1 MAKGQ
6 AGKADTQLG
15 TTNAAASTYGS
26 NAAGMLPGLQG
37 QAQSL
42 INSQGYDPATLNAI
56 TNAGMGGV
64 GAAYGSASDA
74 ISKNAART
82 GNPASVG
89 AEQDALARSKGIA
102 SGQEAGNIQIQNADF
117 KNQQR
122 QQGLN
127 LLNSL
132 YGTNVGASNSLYGL
146 GPGTLNA
153 RAAGGS
159 WAQNTFA
166 PIAGAITGAGS
177 LALKAAQGGGGGG

>member
-1 MAKGQ
+1 
-6 AGKADTQLG
+6 L
-15 TTNAAASTYGS
+15 TNKTAQGYGS
-26 NAAGMLPGLQG
+26 NAANLYGPLTS

-42 INSQGYDPATLNAI
+42 VNSQGYAPADLAAI

-64 GAAYGSASDA
+64 NAAFGTASDQVA
-74 ISKNAART
+74 RTAARS

-102 SGQEAGNIQIQNADF
+102 GGQEAGNIQIANAQEKDT
-117 KNQQR
+117 QR

-132 YGTNVGASNSLYGL
+132 YGTQVGAQTNLLGL

-153 RAAGGS
+153 RAAGQSG
-159 WAQNTFA
+159 AQDFA
-166 PIAGAITGAGS
+166 SIMKGIS
-177 LALKAAQGGGGGG
+177 SVAAVPGGGG